1 MTNHKDYQLAASIH
15 DACRDLRDIY
25 RRNEDINLDMVLQTE
40 LGAAEYNAA
49 PDPEAIDRIAADLK
63 RAADIIRGLNT
74 LTTATE
80 RRAIE
85 AQGLLPWVF
94 DN

>member
-1 MTNHKDYQLAASIH
+1 MTNPQDYHLAPSII
-15 DACRDLRDIY
+15 DACKELRDIY

-40 LGAAEYNAA
+40 IGASEYNAA
-49 PDPEAIDRIAADLK
+49 PDEEAIGRIADDLK
-63 RAADIIRGLNT
+63 KAAFIVRNLKA
-74 LTTATE
+74 LTTITE
-80 RRAIE
+80 KRAIE

>member
-1 MTNHKDYQLAASIH
+1 MTNYKDYQLAPSVIE
-15 DACRDLRDIY
+15 ACKDLRDIY

-49 PDPEAIDRIAADLK
+49 PDEEAIYRIAADLK
-63 RAADIIRGLNT
+63 RAANIIEGLKN
-74 LTTATE
+74 LTTAVE

-94 DN
+94 EE